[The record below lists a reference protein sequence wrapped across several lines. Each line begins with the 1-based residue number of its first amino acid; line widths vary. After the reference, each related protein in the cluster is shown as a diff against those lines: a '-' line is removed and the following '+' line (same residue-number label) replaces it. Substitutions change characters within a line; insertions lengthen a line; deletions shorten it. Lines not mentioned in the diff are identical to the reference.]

1 MQIKI
6 LFDSIASDNRFSTGW
21 GVSYL
26 VNGKVLFDTGERS
39 DKLLRNM
46 KNMGIALSDIEAIVI
61 SHDHWD
67 HRGGLWGIL
76 KKNPELKVY
85 TCPHFSKRFKNR
97 VKSHGGQLIEID
109 KFTQVYK
116 DIYTTGEIGGRYGG
130 KYISEQALVL
140 KTPKGIS
147 ILTGCA
153 HPGIIKII
161 ENIKKNIPGDIY
173 LVAGGF
179 HLTNKHKKTIKP
191 IVDRFKR
198 LGIKKTAPSH
208 CTGKN
213 ARQIFKEEY
222 NSNFIEVKVGQIVEV

>member
-1 MQIKI
+1 VVDNKI
-6 LFDSIASDNRFSTGW
+6 LFDTGAKP
-21 GVSYL
+21 SS
-26 VNGKVLFDTGERS
+26 LF
-39 DKLLRNM
+39 RNM
-46 KNMGIALSDIEAIVI
+46 ENMDVKISDIKTVVI

-85 TCPHFSKRFKNR
+85 SCPHFSKRFKKR
-97 VKSHGGQLIEID
+97 VKSHGGQLIEIN

-116 DIYTTGEIGGRYGG
+116 NIYSTGEIEGKYDG

-140 KTPKGIS
+140 RTKKGIS

-161 ENIKKNIPGDIY
+161 ENVKKKISDNIY
-173 LVAGGF
+173 LVVGGF
-179 HLTNKHKKTIKP
+179 HLIGKHKKTIKP

-222 NSNFIEVKVGQIVEV
+222 DNNFIEVKVGQIIEV

>member
-1 MQIKI
+1 MRIKI

-46 KNMGIALSDIEAIVI
+46 KNMGIALSGIEAIVI
-61 SHDHWD
+61 SHEHWD
-67 HRGGLWGIL
+67 HTGGLWGIL
-76 KKNPELKVY
+76 KKNHKPKVY
-85 TCPHFSKRFKNR
+85 ICPHFSKRFKNR

-116 DIYTTGEIGGRYGG
+116 NIYSTGEIEG
-130 KYISEQALVL
+130 KYNGKHISEQALVL
-140 KTPKGIS
+140 RTQKGIS

-161 ENIKKNIPGDIY
+161 ENVKKNIPDNIY
-173 LVAGGF
+173 LVVGGF
-179 HLTNKHKKTIKP
+179 HLIGKHKKTIKP

-198 LGIKKTAPSH
+198 LGIKKTPPSH

-222 NSNFIEVKVGQIVEV
+222 DNNFIEVKVGQIIEV